1 MTTKEQTIT
10 TTSGQTYKVLNGGE
24 EMGNTKILGY
34 MVELKNGKCAM
45 VYAYPNGLVKKVTQG
60 M

>member
-1 MTTKEQTIT
+1 MTTNEQTIT
-10 TTSGQTYKVLNGGE
+10 TTSGQTYKILSGGT
-24 EMGNTKILGY
+24 EMVNSNILGY

-45 VYAYPNGLVKKVTQG
+45 VYAYPNGLVKKVTKG

>member
-1 MTTKEQTIT
+1 MTTTEQTIT
-10 TTSGQTYKVLNGGE
+10 TTSGQTYKILSGGT

-34 MVELKNGKCAM
+34 MVKLKNGKCAM
-45 VYAYPNGLVKKVTQG
+45 VYVYPNGLIKKVTQG